1 MGFLF
6 LLCHVFLVRVEDEG
20 TSPPDTDW
28 EVGLSLVH
36 LSETLL
42 LLASGPWYGG
52 DCILPDP
59 VWVWVYFMMT
69 R

>member
-20 TSPPDTDW
+20 TSPETDW

-42 LLASGPWYGG
+42 LLASGPWYVG
-52 DCILPDP
+52 DCILLGP
-59 VWVWVYFMMT
+59 V
-69 R
+69 